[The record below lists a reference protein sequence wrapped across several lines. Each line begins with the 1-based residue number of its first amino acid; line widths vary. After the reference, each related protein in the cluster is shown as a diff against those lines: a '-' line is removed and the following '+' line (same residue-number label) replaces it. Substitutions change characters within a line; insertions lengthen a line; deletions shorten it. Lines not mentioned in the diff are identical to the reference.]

1 MAWKCGGM
9 LAVVLAGLLGGA
21 GALAAAAEP
30 QKAEPITVFVAKTIH
45 TMDRGWPE
53 ATAVAV
59 QGGRILSVG
68 SLDDVK
74 VSLNERPFTLDE
86 TFKDRVLMPGFI
98 EAHGHPLLGSLLLTR
113 PLLTYLP
120 TAQAYGPD
128 FPGVKSIEEAA
139 AKLKA
144 YVAAAKDPDEYL
156 IVWGYDVVAMGRHLT
171 KDDLDQISTTQP
183 IVVWDASEHFT
194 YANSAALRKR
204 GLSKDAA
211 KVNGVGT
218 DAKGEL
224 NGRFLGKTA
233 SLFFLEPVLQPF
245 LEPDV
250 ALKHFRFLADLSRKN
265 GITTTSELVLG
276 AMNLDLEL
284 HLFNRF
290 FNDPHATL
298 RCVSVAD
305 GASLTAGK
313 KDEAVAFLQ
322 NLEKQSTDRLI
333 VRGVKFFADDSFLGL
348 GMQIENPGYSDGR
361 TGLWMVQPGQAM
373 FDQWQPWWDAGLQI
387 HVHTNGNAGN
397 QATLEALAA
406 LQAHKPRFDH
416 RFTCEHFGISTPE
429 QARLLKDLG
438 GVASVNPYYLHYRSE
453 LNAPLVGAE
462 RSYTAA
468 RYKSL
473 VDAGVPV
480 SMHSD
485 TPIGP
490 PRPLEWVWIAGN
502 RFGLSGAVRGPAE
515 RVTPQEAFRMVTID
529 AAYTL
534 GVEDTLGS
542 IEPGKMADFVVLEDD
557 PLAVPPEK
565 IRDVKV
571 WGTVLGGTVLP
582 VSEIAP

>member
-1 MAWKCGGM
+1 MTWRDVGAVVVM
-9 LAVVLAGLLGGA
+9 LAGA
-21 GALAAAAEP
+21 ILPRAAAAGESP
-30 QKAEPITVFVAKTIH
+30 AEPITVFVAKKIH
-45 TMDRGWPE
+45 TMDPGWPE

-59 QGGRILSVG
+59 QAGRIVSVG

-74 VSLNERPFTLDE
+74 LSLDKRPFTLNE
-86 TFKDRVLMPGFI
+86 TFKDLVVMPGFV

-128 FPGVKSIEEAA
+128 FPGVTSIDEAA
-139 AKLKA
+139 AKLKE

-156 IVWGYDVVAMGRHLT
+156 IVWGFDVVAMGRHLS
-171 KDDLDQISTTQP
+171 KDDLDRISTTQP
-183 IVVWDASEHFT
+183 IIVWDASEHFT

-218 DAKGEL
+218 DDSGEL
-224 NGRFLGKTA
+224 NGRFLGKNA
-233 SLFFLEPVLQPF
+233 SLLFLEPVLQPF

-250 ALKHFRFLADLSRKN
+250 AQRHLRFLADLSRKN

-290 FNDPHATL
+290 FNDPKATL

-322 NLEKQSTDRLI
+322 NLEKHSSDRLI

-361 TGLWMVQPGQAM
+361 TGLWMVEPGKAM
-373 FDQWQPWWDAGLQI
+373 FEQWRPWWDAGLHI

-397 QATLEALAA
+397 QATLEALKA

-429 QARLLKDLG
+429 QARLLKTLG
-438 GVASVNPYYLHYRSE
+438 GVASVNPYYLHYRAE

-468 RYKSL
+468 RFKSL

-490 PRPLEWVWIAGN
+490 PRPLEWVWIAVN
-502 RFGLSGAVRGPAE
+502 RFGLSGTVRGPAE

-557 PLAVPPEK
+557 PLAVRPEE
-565 IRDVKV
+565 IRNVKV

-582 VSEIAP
+582 ASDIKP